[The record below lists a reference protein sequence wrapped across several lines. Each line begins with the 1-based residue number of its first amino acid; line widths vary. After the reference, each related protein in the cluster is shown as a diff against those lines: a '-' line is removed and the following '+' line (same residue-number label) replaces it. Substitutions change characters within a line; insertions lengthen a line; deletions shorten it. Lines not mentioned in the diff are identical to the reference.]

1 MRHSLAL
8 VRAGDP
14 LFFFSPPHG
23 PSLHND
29 VGNSRSPSGVQLRSR
44 GEAPPVYFLFFSLPS
59 SVEETAVST
68 PQQVPSYPH
77 PPTHPFAK
85 RTIRDRRPAD

>member
-44 GEAPPVYFLFFSLPS
+44 GEAPPVYFLFFLSPFLS
-59 SVEETAVST
+59 RGDGRIHST
-68 PQQVPSYPH
+68 TSTLVPT
-77 PPTHPFAK
+77 PTHTPL
-85 RTIRDRRPAD
+85 RETDHSRPPSR